1 MKLFLLLFDAFLFV
15 FVDAACYTFA
25 SDCLPK
31 VKQIQYLG
39 AYLDD
44 KSSFTELI
52 IEIVQY
58 NSSDCLNEQYRIRY
72 TETVSCTVDTTS
84 RSDFTCTSVVDNA
97 QFYFGDLNIVEQY
110 NMTCSVKDQNHFVD
124 ASESSCQ
131 CGNHS
136 MLEQLAS
143 MKGVSHRY
151 YMNWMENNHVQI
163 GSVTFHSASHSL
175 CDRSYLKEWIIGL
188 SIAAGIIIVL
198 LVILFI
204 RARRKK
210 QRLERRKRTTAVN
223 LGDELEMA
231 GS

>member
-1 MKLFLLLFDAFLFV
+1 M
-15 FVDAACYTFA
+15 FA
-25 SDCLPK
+25 KSEAYKSENRFHLE
-31 VKQIQYLG
+31 IQYLG

-72 TETVSCTVDTTS
+72 TSFMFCWLSLSETVSCTVDTTS
-84 RSDFTCTSVVDNA
+84 RCKMNGCNITIADFTCTSVVDNA

-124 ASESSCQ
+124 ASLFIYLYFISRESSCQ

-151 YMNWMENNHVQI
+151 YMNWM
-163 GSVTFHSASHSL
+163 GT
-175 CDRSYLKEWIIGL
+175 L
-188 SIAAGIIIVL
+188 SIEY
-198 LVILFI
+198 FI
-204 RARRKK
+204 
-210 QRLERRKRTTAVN
+210 
-223 LGDELEMA
+223 
-231 GS
+231 